1 MAFQVSK
8 AKLLAGVCA
17 VALCAAAMAVLE
29 AQAPPAGQGRGG
41 FGGRGGQAANVFTAV
56 DVNRDGFATRDE
68 LKAAFAKWL
77 ADGDTAKTGS
87 VTQEQLASAL
97 NAALGDVSAA
107 AVDVTQFDCA
117 PEDEVAQPPGRVGA
131 PTLSKFSASFATLCP
146 SGNV

>member
-1 MAFQVSK
+1 MMFGPKGGTMAFQVSK

-56 DVNRDGFATRDE
+56 DVNKDGFATRDE

-77 ADGDTAKTGS
+77 ADGDTGRTAPGVDEK
-87 VTQEQLASAL
+87 
-97 NAALGDVSAA
+97 AA
-107 AVDVTQFDCA
+107 
-117 PEDEVAQPPGRVGA
+117 
-131 PTLSKFSASFATLCP
+131 
-146 SGNV
+146 